1 MTKKLGIGAIVSFQC
16 KFIHPHRLRDSKYP
30 NLTTGK
36 RLTDAVF
43 VQRALKR
50 IKHKETVCVVVHHD
64 NFKDDK
70 NGGGGGG
77 YLEIW
82 CTESHV
88 RIEKE
93 GDINLFFEAD
103 HCSSRRD
110 NNNDGSLERDNI
122 TKEENYIAEK
132 NKFEE
137 SNDAEEDGSLE
148 KEKAVN
154 NVDVDEKK
162 NDQPLATVLEVFSF
176 AKSTRSKVNLAIG
189 LFASVMSG
197 VIQPGKI

>member
-1 MTKKLGIGAIVSFQC
+1 M
-16 KFIHPHRLRDSKYP
+16 
-30 NLTTGK
+30 
-36 RLTDAVF
+36 
-43 VQRALKR
+43 
-50 IKHKETVCVVVHHD
+50 VVHHD
-64 NFKDDK
+64 NFKNDE

-110 NNNDGSLERDNI
+110 NNDDGSLERDNI